1 MNSVESRED
10 TVVPKDAGKVSR
22 LRQVRLPATLRY
34 AMLLAALL
42 GLWQIYV
49 TFVGQI
55 SLPGPLE
62 VAGALSEGW
71 SDGRLAAATWMTLG
85 TLALG
90 MLIGAMIAVLLSVF
104 AAWSRIG
111 ADLLGHLAH
120 RHQPERRLEDRQ
132 PHDRAGRTGPTC
144 SPPADLP

>member
-1 MNSVESRED
+1 LNSVKSRLD
-10 TVVPKDAGKVSR
+10 TIVPKDAGKASR
-22 LRQVRLPATLRY
+22 LRQVRLPVTLRY

-71 SDGRLAAATWMTLG
+71 SSGRLAAATGMTLG
-85 TLALG
+85 TLWG
-90 MLIGAMIAVLLSVF
+90 CS
-104 AAWSRIG
+104 S
-111 ADLLGHLAH
+111 
-120 RHQPERRLEDRQ
+120 
-132 PHDRAGRTGPTC
+132 GR
-144 SPPADLP
+144 

>member
-1 MNSVESRED
+1 MNSVESRRD

-34 AMLLAALL
+34 AMLLGALL

-62 VAGALSEGW
+62 VAGALP
-71 SDGRLAAATWMTLG
+71 DG
-85 TLALG
+85 
-90 MLIGAMIAVLLSVF
+90 
-104 AAWSRIG
+104 
-111 ADLLGHLAH
+111 
-120 RHQPERRLEDRQ
+120 
-132 PHDRAGRTGPTC
+132 
-144 SPPADLP
+144 